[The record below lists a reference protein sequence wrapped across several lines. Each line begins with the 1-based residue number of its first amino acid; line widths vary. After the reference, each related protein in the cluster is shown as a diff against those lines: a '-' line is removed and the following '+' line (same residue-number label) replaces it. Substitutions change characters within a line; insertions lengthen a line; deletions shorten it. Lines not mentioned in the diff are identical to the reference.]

1 MKAISKKFTI
11 RLTYLV
17 ISFIIAVIAWYF
29 HDTVLPSNYKALD
42 LISYVGT
49 VVTLIGF
56 IITGGEI
63 FNSMSISQAVGEE
76 VKKVSNYLADLN
88 STQLISDLS
97 NTLDTV
103 IQLTNNEE
111 YNQASIYFQI
121 FRRNFAKIELPND
134 DIKAIESKLLTAS
147 RGDSRFSKAQKNE
160 LKELLLQV
168 KPIVEDFQIKILPNL
183 NLRLREKSN
192 DTKKDS

>member
-17 ISFIIAVIAWYF
+17 ISFIIAGIAWYF

-111 YNQASIYFQI
+111 YNQASIYFKI

>member
-1 MKAISKKFTI
+1 MKAFSKKFTI
-11 RLTYLV
+11 RLVYLL
-17 ISFIIAVIAWYF
+17 ISLFIAFIAWYF
-29 HDTVLPSNYKALD
+29 HDSVLPSNYKALD

-147 RGDSRFSKAQKNE
+147 RGDSKFSKAQKNE
-160 LKELLLQV
+160 LKKLLLQV
-168 KPIVEDFQIKILPNL
+168 KPIVEDFQIKISPNL